1 MEKQA
6 KYRLLSRVMLG
17 IYLGTAGVCCVY
29 YGLKWDAYHFSIGLL
44 SVVIP
49 PLWVLLFRILKLKRT
64 GPVDFM
70 ALLFLYLAYPL
81 GSVVDLYAAIYGF
94 DKFVHT
100 LSGVFVSTLCLALFL
115 ALKPDHEIRRKECAL
130 AAAFVFFGFMAV
142 AGLWE
147 ICEYGVHALT
157 GRDVQHVLDTGVS
170 DTMQDMIVCM
180 IGTLFYV
187 GCVIRRYRG
196 KPNALTDAAESFVE
210 ANRPFLHN
218 LFIRG

>member
-70 ALLFLYLAYPL
+70 ALLFLYL
-81 GSVVDLYAAIYGF
+81 GF
-94 DKFVHT
+94 KFNGIAGMV
-100 LSGVFVSTLCLALFL
+100 LAVPIGMLFL
-115 ALKPDHEIRRKECAL
+115 NLYEFGAFDSLISSVKTLVHDINAFRRGPD
-130 AAAFVFFGFMAV
+130 
-142 AGLWE
+142 
-147 ICEYGVHALT
+147 
-157 GRDVQHVLDTGVS
+157 
-170 DTMQDMIVCM
+170 
-180 IGTLFYV
+180 
-187 GCVIRRYRG
+187 
-196 KPNALTDAAESFVE
+196 
-210 ANRPFLHN
+210 
-218 LFIRG
+218 

>member
-64 GPVDFM
+64 GPLDFM

-130 AAAFVFFGFMAV
+130 AAAFVFFGSMAV

-157 GRDVQHVLDTGVS
+157 GRDVQHVHQSAEILIIMMYPVS
-170 DTMQDMIVCM
+170 GRQTRIFD
-180 IGTLFYV
+180 
-187 GCVIRRYRG
+187 
-196 KPNALTDAAESFVE
+196 P
-210 ANRPFLHN
+210 
-218 LFIRG
+218 

>member
-1 MEKQA
+1 M
-6 KYRLLSRVMLG
+6 
-17 IYLGTAGVCCVY
+17 
-29 YGLKWDAYHFSIGLL
+29 
-44 SVVIP
+44 
-49 PLWVLLFRILKLKRT
+49 
-64 GPVDFM
+64 
-70 ALLFLYLAYPL
+70 
-81 GSVVDLYAAIYGF
+81 
-94 DKFVHT
+94 
-100 LSGVFVSTLCLALFL
+100 
-115 ALKPDHEIRRKECAL
+115 
-130 AAAFVFFGFMAV
+130 FFGSMAV

-210 ANRPFLHN
+210 VNRPFLHN
-218 LFIRG
+218 LFICG

>member
-115 ALKPDHEIRRKECAL
+115 ALKPDHEIRRKE
-130 AAAFVFFGFMAV
+130 
-142 AGLWE
+142 